1 MTIRLLTNS
10 IRYSVIFNV
19 LMLPF
24 STRYKIYK
32 KAEDRASTITKILSW
47 TEMLIICSVA
57 YFSVRMYVRNGILII
72 VIMVAAYALS
82 SILAGACDTI
92 LRKKILR
99 MLYSYFRDSERF

>member
-1 MTIRLLTNS
+1 
-10 IRYSVIFNV
+10 
-19 LMLPF
+19 MLPF

-57 YFSVRMYVRNGILII
+57 YYSVRMYVRNGILII